1 METTARTKD
10 NVSNM
15 HSKMEHGTSNNN
27 IPLSPAQSTIFSIS
41 QCSTTTIAIRIAV
54 STGVAADP
62 DKTFDKEGRLELG
75 SDDTDSP
82 ATSNSPRES
91 LRGGTLLGLEL
102 RRLLDGVDL
111 DTVTLSMG
119 NIKGFNNAP
128 ISIDDG
134 ELLSSYHF
142 NRKDWSRVLT
152 TVTSWQYRMTCTI
165 NNKEKDNSNNKQE
178 GKQQ

>member
-1 METTARTKD
+1 MLATCTAKWNME
-10 NVSNM
+10 
-15 HSKMEHGTSNNN
+15 
-27 IPLSPAQSTIFSIS
+27 PA
-41 QCSTTTIAIRIAV
+41 TTTYHYPLLNRPSSLSVNARQQQLPSELQSQLVLPPTLIRL
-54 STGVAADP
+54 DE
-62 DKTFDKEGRLELG
+62 EGRLELG

-102 RRLLDGVDL
+102 RRSLDGVDL

-119 NIKGFNNAP
+119 NIEGFNNAP
-128 ISIDDG
+128 ISIDEG